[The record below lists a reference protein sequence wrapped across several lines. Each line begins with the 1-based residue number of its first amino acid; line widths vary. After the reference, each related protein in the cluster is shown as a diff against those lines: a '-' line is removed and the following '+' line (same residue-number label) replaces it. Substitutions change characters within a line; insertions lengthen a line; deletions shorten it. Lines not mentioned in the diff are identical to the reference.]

1 MRCARLCRR
10 RQDGSLA
17 KPAAITY
24 DWAKRPATVPL
35 SSSIASGSIGYT
47 YRLDGL
53 LKSKSLPGG
62 TETATL
68 AYDAARRPTAIS
80 FTVAG
85 ASAISQTYDRA
96 GNVTSEAR
104 NLANAAA
111 INGDAKAGTLT
122 YTYDELDRLMGST
135 GAGGTRAYRYDLDGN
150 RVYKSD
156 PARTLTYA
164 FDRTDQPINETNG
177 TSTAFVDDAYGNLTK
192 KAEDDLS
199 QTTLAY
205 DAADRLTGVTPAAG
219 SAATFSFDALGRNK
233 TRVIGGTTT
242 DTYAYLGTSET
253 VSEVATSG
261 GTTRTID
268 AALGPD
274 GSRLG
279 LRNQTSSTQVWTL
292 FDLHGDVAAL
302 ENSAMSAVSDALRY
316 DGYGV
321 TVDTDGSFGSPWKF
335 QGALDVAPGSEP
347 LYDIGAR
354 MYAPSLGSWTSLDSV
369 AGSAQDPLS
378 MNRFLYAEANPATLI
393 DPTGHAGC
401 DPGRKCHAGNNVIVP
416 NADGSTT
423 VYHQG
428 SSTTYNVPSGHYG
441 GEPQSTGDG
450 GAAPPSG
457 MPPMAPVSS
466 TLHPSPADQSTRA
479 YIDSLSDELLLH
491 FINTRAHT
499 ATLTDYAYLYAK
511 CRAARLSDGDCQSYM
526 GLKDWSDLDGP
537 VGTLLVAPVAAVTM
551 AEAPVI
557 LAEVA
562 AGLKTL
568 KDQIQSL
575 IQPQLP
581 SSEYTITAH
590 ALDRITERVGGS
602 LETVATAIDKG
613 QRFVY
618 WHEGVWKTGFF
629 DPASRVFVGTYGNQV
644 LTVIDN
650 VSDNYITNLQAAR
663 P

>member
-1 MRCARLCRR
+1 MAT
-10 RQDGSLA
+10 GSTR
-17 KPAAITY
+17 AIPPGPSRTRST
-24 DWAKRPATVPL
+24 DRPA
-35 SSSIASGSIGYT
+35 
-47 YRLDGL
+47 
-53 LKSKSLPGG
+53 
-62 TETATL
+62 
-68 AYDAARRPTAIS
+68 
-80 FTVAG
+80 
-85 ASAISQTYDRA
+85 
-96 GNVTSEAR
+96 
-104 NLANAAA
+104 
-111 INGDAKAGTLT
+111 
-122 YTYDELDRLMGST
+122 
-135 GAGGTRAYRYDLDGN
+135 
-150 RVYKSD
+150 
-156 PARTLTYA
+156 
-164 FDRTDQPINETNG
+164 DQRDHG

-321 TVDTDGSFGSPWKF
+321 TVNTDGSFGSPWKF
-335 QGALDVAPGSEP
+335 QGALDVASGSEP

-423 VYHQG
+423 VYHHG
-428 SSTTYNVPSGHYG
+428 TSTTYNPKGRQTPTPTQTASGGTAPNGGLWPSLSGGAVALLEAAGIRNDFAQLAVYRWLNDLPEADGLVPEGLT
-441 GEPQSTGDG
+441 STG
-450 GAAPPSG
+450 AAAKLEVGDARSTVSKERIHMRPRSG
-457 MPPMAPVSS
+457 SM
-466 TLHPSPADQSTRA
+466 R
-479 YIDSLSDELLLH
+479 
-491 FINTRAHT
+491 
-499 ATLTDYAYLYAK
+499 
-511 CRAARLSDGDCQSYM
+511 
-526 GLKDWSDLDGP
+526 
-537 VGTLLVAPVAAVTM
+537 
-551 AEAPVI
+551 
-557 LAEVA
+557 
-562 AGLKTL
+562 
-568 KDQIQSL
+568 
-575 IQPQLP
+575 
-581 SSEYTITAH
+581 
-590 ALDRITERVGGS
+590 
-602 LETVATAIDKG
+602 
-613 QRFVY
+613 
-618 WHEGVWKTGFF
+618 
-629 DPASRVFVGTYGNQV
+629 
-644 LTVIDN
+644 
-650 VSDNYITNLQAAR
+650 
-663 P
+663 